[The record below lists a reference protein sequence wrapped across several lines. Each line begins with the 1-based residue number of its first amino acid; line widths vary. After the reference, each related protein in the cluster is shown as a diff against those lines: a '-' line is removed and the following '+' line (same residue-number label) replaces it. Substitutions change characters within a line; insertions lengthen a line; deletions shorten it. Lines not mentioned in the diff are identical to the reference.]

1 MGLGVSASLGFYHS
15 IPLQVSRFNSHGDSA
30 TNVRV
35 ISRVKGDKLRF
46 FFIVLSVRA
55 RSELI
60 VFVLLD
66 ELKRSREDYQLLTVA
81 FALSMVNWV
90 TDITI

>member
-1 MGLGVSASLGFYHS
+1 M
-15 IPLQVSRFNSHGDSA
+15 
-30 TNVRV
+30 
-35 ISRVKGDKLRF
+35 RF

-66 ELKRSREDYQLLTVA
+66 KLKRSLEDYQLLAVA
-81 FALSMVNWV
+81 FSLSMVNGV
-90 TDITI
+90 KDITIYVSS

>member
-1 MGLGVSASLGFYHS
+1 
-15 IPLQVSRFNSHGDSA
+15 
-30 TNVRV
+30 
-35 ISRVKGDKLRF
+35 LRF

-66 ELKRSREDYQLLTVA
+66 ELKRSHEDYRLLAVA
-81 FALSMVNWV
+81 FSLSMVNWSILSPLEMV
-90 TDITI
+90 EVV